1 MIKVSKLKPN
11 PQNPRVIRDA
21 KFTKLKQSIQD
32 FPEMMTLRPMVV
44 SNGHVIGGNMRLK
57 AIIDLGIKE
66 VPEEWVKYE
75 DLSEEKEKEFIIKDN
90 VGFGEWEWD
99 TLANEWDE
107 VDLAN
112 WGLDVPNWPPGV
124 DYGDKNKEID
134 IDGLSEQMSIKLEYT
149 EEDYWKVKEALSKIA
164 ETPELAVFKL
174 LGL

>member
-21 KFTKLKQSIQD
+21 KFAKLKQSIQD
-32 FPEMMTLRPMVV
+32 FPEMMSLRPIIV
-44 SNGHVIGGNMRLK
+44 SNGFVIGGNMRLK

-75 DLSEEKEKEFIIKDN
+75 DLSEEKQKEFIIKDN

-107 VDLAN
+107 VQLGE
-112 WGLDVPNWPPGV
+112 WGVEVWTAPITDINSE
-124 DYGDKNKEID
+124 EI
-134 IDGLSEQMSIKLEYT
+134 EAKQLEYDARGTT
-149 EEDYWKVKEALSKIA
+149 EHECPKCKYKW
-164 ETPELAVFKL
+164 
-174 LGL
+174 